1 VEWRDG
7 FGERTMNQQGQMGAQ
22 QGDEQQSQ
30 QMGQSTPQP
39 KQQGQST
46 PKPQAQFRDWAAI

>member
-1 VEWRDG
+1 
-7 FGERTMNQQGQMGAQ
+7 MNQQGQMGAQ